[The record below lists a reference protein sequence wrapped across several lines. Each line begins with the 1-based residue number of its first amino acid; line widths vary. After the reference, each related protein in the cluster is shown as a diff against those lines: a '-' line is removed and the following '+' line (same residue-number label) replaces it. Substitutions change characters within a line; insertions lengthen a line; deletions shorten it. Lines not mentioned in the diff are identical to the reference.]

1 MSTISSSPSLPG
13 AFPSPS
19 PLRVQVVSKSVSDRL
34 LQKFFDSSE
43 FDFDYEQSG
52 LWSPP
57 IRRSVF
63 LSSPGKIFNEHEM
76 LAKLK
81 SVTGSRRGR
90 KRRVCFYVWSHTHLP
105 YCFITVLKEEI

>member
-1 MSTISSSPSLPG
+1 M
-13 AFPSPS
+13 
-19 PLRVQVVSKSVSDRL
+19 VSKSVSDGL

-63 LSSPGKIFNEHEM
+63 LSSPGKLFTEQEM
-76 LAKLK
+76 LAKLR
-81 SVTGSRRGR
+81 SVTGNRRDR
-90 KRRVCFYVWSHTHLP
+90 KHRVCFHVWSFH
-105 YCFITVLKEEI
+105 